1 MLISFEAFEDALLS
15 VLKIRSTNFVN
26 TNCDLDILLRLVYT
40 DVAQNITFDSVK
52 TGYLTTDEKTFKL
65 KDDDVDSEDGSSV
78 LTMRYGIAT
87 KIVDDAENDID
98 EQMIILG
105 DYEYK
110 LDDSFFPGIYLD
122 RYIYFYQPI
131 TYAMEYLPV
140 KYYDEIFNAIVEGIM
155 YQIEVS
161 IPSDIDGKLSNLY
174 YQRFFNEKKRL
185 QENHPKLDL

>member
-1 MLISFEAFEDALLS
+1 MLVSFEAFEEAILA
-15 VLKIRSTNFVN
+15 VLKIRSANFVN
-26 TNCDLDILLRLVYT
+26 TNCDLDVISRLVYM
-40 DVAQNITFDSVK
+40 DIAQNVHFDSVK
-52 TGYLTTDEKTFKL
+52 TGYLTTDEKTFEL
-65 KDDDVDSEDGSSV
+65 KSDDVDSLVEGSIP
-78 LTMRYGIAT
+78 TMRYGIAT

-131 TYAMEYLPV
+131 TYAMEYLPA
-140 KYYDEIFNAIVEGIM
+140 KYYDEIFNAMIEGIM